1 MPETTATPNA
11 GMGLIGFLP
20 FILII
25 LIFYF
30 ILIRPQVKKEKA
42 LERMRED
49 LKKGDN
55 VVAAGGIC
63 GSILDFRGDRVIL
76 KVDDNTKLTVLR
88 SSIYFVQ
95 TTSTTAVEGTPKKEL

>member
-1 MPETTATPNA
+1 MPETTATPSA

-30 ILIRPQVKKEKA
+30 LLIRPQVKKEKA
-42 LERMRED
+42 LDKMREN

-63 GSILDFRGDRVIL
+63 GSILDFRGEKVVL

-95 TTSTTAVEGTPKKEL
+95 TTSATAGEGMPKKEL